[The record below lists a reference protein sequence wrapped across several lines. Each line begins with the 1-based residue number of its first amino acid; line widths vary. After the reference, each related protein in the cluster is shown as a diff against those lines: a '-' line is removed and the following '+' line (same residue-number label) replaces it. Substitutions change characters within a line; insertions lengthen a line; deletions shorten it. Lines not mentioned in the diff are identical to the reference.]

1 MTNEEVNKELSKVV
15 DKFSDEILDVL
26 KKAEGHL
33 KDCERIKENAELE
46 LKNMKEQKLLGELA
60 INKKLN
66 EFQSKIENYEKM
78 AKEVSKE
85 LDKQT
90 KVTNELG
97 TQRSEIKS
105 TLDDAKTERELA
117 SKEHEKIK
125 KLTRE

>member
-97 TQRSEIKS
+97 TQRSEIKR
-105 TLDDAKTERELA
+105 TLDE
-117 SKEHEKIK
+117 IG
-125 KLTRE
+125 